1 MRLALVALVSALPLF
16 PQTFEVAS
24 VRQHH
29 GADVFRAGPLEVSG
43 TLVRLDG
50 YTVYGLI
57 MDAWNL
63 SDIVV
68 APHAAASPEDIYNTM
83 YDVVGRAPGDSIPST
98 DAVRAM
104 LRSLLADRFGLKTH
118 LTKKESAVYRLTA
131 VGARARLMPVV
142 SRRPCSIRAESAANG
157 RNQTFTFSSC
167 TMEFL
172 ADRLSGLT
180 DRPVIDATGLTGKYD
195 FALTA
200 TADSASRR
208 GSDPADI
215 PPGEAVRRLGL
226 KLSEGHAQLDQITVE
241 HLDKLKEN

>member
-104 LRSLLADRFGLKTH
+104 LRSLLADR
-118 LTKKESAVYRLTA
+118 
-131 VGARARLMPVV
+131 
-142 SRRPCSIRAESAANG
+142 
-157 RNQTFTFSSC
+157 
-167 TMEFL
+167 
-172 ADRLSGLT
+172 LSGLT